1 MSSTMAISATGLVK
15 RYGVGDASVTA
26 LDRVDVEL
34 GKGAFT
40 VVMGPSGSGK
50 SSLLHCL
57 AGLDHVDEGT
67 IRLGDI
73 ELTALSDKELSVVR
87 RKRIGFVF
95 QSFNLMPTLT
105 AEQNILLPFDLDGAA
120 PDRDWFDLVVDR
132 LGLRDRLGH
141 RPSQLSGGQQQRVA
155 CARALLTK
163 PDVIFAD
170 EPTGNLDTRS
180 GAEVLTF
187 LRESVDS
194 LGQTVVMVTHDPI
207 AAAHADRALFLVDG
221 AVVADLPDPTVEVL
235 VDALRKLETA

>member
-1 MSSTMAISATGLVK
+1 MAISATGLVK

-26 LDRVDVEL
+26 LARVDVEL